1 MPLAK
6 VKDVLTHATENHYG
20 VAAVNVFNYET
31 VKWVA
36 QAAEQE
42 RVPVIIQL
50 YPGFESYIALEHIA
64 AIAKDF
70 AVKSPVPVAVHLDH
84 SASYEIAVSGIKA
97 GFPSVMV
104 DGSALPYEENMAVTA
119 AVARTAAV
127 FGIDVEAELG
137 HVGSGSRL
145 EDITDSNKFT
155 DVAQAKEFVEKTGC
169 GSLAVAVGNAHGEY
183 IQTPNLDFDRIAAL
197 HKALPVPLVLHG
209 CSDIPHDQL
218 QESVRLGMS
227 KFNIATE
234 YFRACCGSI
243 AKAMEA
249 GSKGGMPGL
258 MMEAAQ
264 EAIDFVRG
272 KIRLLNPNGF
282 SL

>member
-70 AVKSPVPVAVHLDH
+70 AAKSPVPVAVHLDH

-104 DGSALPYEENMAVTA
+104 DGSALPYEENLAVTA

-155 DVAQAKEFVEKTGC
+155 DVPQAKEFVEKTGC
-169 GSLAVAVGNAHGEY
+169 GSLAVAVGNAHGKY

-243 AKAMEA
+243 AKAMET
-249 GSKGGMPGL
+249 GSKGGMPSL

>member
-6 VKDVLTHATENHYG
+6 VKDILTHATENHYG

-50 YPGFESYIALEHIA
+50 YPGFESYIALAHIA
-64 AIAKDF
+64 VIARDF
-70 AVKSPVPVAVHLDH
+70 AAQSPVPIAVHLDH
-84 SASYEIAVSGIKA
+84 SASYEIAVKGIKA
-97 GFPSVMV
+97 GFPSVMI
-104 DGSALPYEENMAVTA
+104 DGSALPYEENLAVTA
-119 AVARTAAV
+119 AVVRTAAV

-137 HVGSGSRL
+137 HVGSGARL
-145 EDITDSNKFT
+145 EDITDCGKYT
-155 DVAQAKEFVEKTGC
+155 AVAQAKEFVAKTGC

-183 IQTPNLDFDRIAAL
+183 IQAPNLDFERIAAL
-197 HKALPVPLVLHG
+197 RQAVPVPLVLHG

-234 YFRACCGSI
+234 YFRACCHSLAG
-243 AKAMEA
+243 ALEA
-249 GSKGGMPGL
+249 GAKGGMPGL
-258 MMEAAQ
+258 MMEAATG
-264 EAIDFVRG
+264 AVDFVRG
-272 KIRLLNPNGF
+272 KMRLLNPNGF

>member
-6 VKDVLTHATENHYG
+6 VKDILTHATENCYG

-31 VKWVA
+31 VKWAA

-42 RVPVIIQL
+42 RVPVIIQM
-50 YPGFESYIALEHIA
+50 YPGFDSYIALEHIA

-70 AVKSPVPVAVHLDH
+70 AVKSPVPIGVHLDH
-84 SASYEIAVSGIKA
+84 SAGYDIAVGGIKA

-119 AVARTAAV
+119 AVVRTAAV
-127 FGIDVEAELG
+127 FGVDVEAELG
-137 HVGSGSRL
+137 HVGSGARL
-145 EDITDSNKFT
+145 EDITDSAKYT
-155 DVAQAKEFVEKTGC
+155 DAAQAREFVEKTGC
-169 GSLAVAVGNAHGEY
+169 GSLAVAVGNAHGAY
-183 IQTPNLDFDRIAAL
+183 IQTPSLDFDRIAAL
-197 HKALPVPLVLHG
+197 RRAVPVPLVLHG
-209 CSDIPHDQL
+209 CSDIPKEQL

-234 YFRACCGSI
+234 YFRACCQSTARALETG
-243 AKAMEA
+243 E
-249 GSKGGMPGL
+249 KGDMPGL
-258 MMEAAQ
+258 MMEAAGG
-264 EAIDFVRG
+264 AVDFLRR
-272 KIRLLNPNGF
+272 KIRLLNPKGF